1 VASLKALD
9 MPELPADFKMPELP
23 ELPSDLQLPDLSG
36 VGDAGAWS
44 TKKYIIFAF

>member
-1 VASLKALD
+1 

-36 VGDAGAWS
+36 VGDAGVWS
-44 TKKYIIFAF
+44 AKK